1 VDAKKMETDLR
12 QQTSILAI
20 VVLYKRQPE
29 ECSSLRTLA
38 DAASNLA
45 PGAIR
50 FSIVI
55 ADNTPGGQVVGH
67 IPEGVRY
74 LKYPDN
80 PGLAQPYNDAI
91 SYATQEG
98 FDWLLTLDQDTQLPA
113 NFLSSL
119 DFHARQ
125 YTDQIHVAAIV
136 PRIVDQGRQI
146 SPFRFVGGFL
156 PVVLDPDFEGISRRF
171 TSAINSASLLRISS
185 LREVGGYDPEF
196 PLHHSDTR
204 LFQQL
209 DEAGKKIAVAS
220 DIVAGHELA
229 ILQRQ
234 NRMTLERYR
243 QALIDEERFWDLH
256 MGTLGRLERL
266 FRLVGR
272 VCKGHLT
279 RESRAFQRITEKEIV
294 RRLSSNG

>member
-1 VDAKKMETDLR
+1 METDLR

-38 DAASNLA
+38 IALSNLA
-45 PGAIR
+45 PDTIR

-55 ADNTPGGQVVGH
+55 ADNTPGDQVVGH
-67 IPEGVRY
+67 LPVGVQY
-74 LKYPDN
+74 TKYPDN

-91 SYATQEG
+91 SYAIQEG

-119 DFHARQ
+119 DIHARRYINQ
-125 YTDQIHVAAIV
+125 PHVAAIV
-136 PRIVDQGRQI
+136 PRIVDQGKQI

-156 PVVLDPDFEGISRRF
+156 PVVLNPNFNGVTRKF
-171 TSAINSASLLRISS
+171 TSAINSASLLRTWS
-185 LREVGGYDPEF
+185 LREVGGYDPAF

-204 LFQQL
+204 LFQLL

-220 DIVAGHELA
+220 DITVGHELA

-243 QALIDEERFWDLH
+243 QALIDEERFWNLH

-266 FRLVGR
+266 FRLIGR
-272 VCKGHLT
+272 VCKGYLT
-279 RESRAFQRITEKEIV
+279 HENRAFQRITAKEIV
-294 RRLSSNG
+294 RRLSIIE